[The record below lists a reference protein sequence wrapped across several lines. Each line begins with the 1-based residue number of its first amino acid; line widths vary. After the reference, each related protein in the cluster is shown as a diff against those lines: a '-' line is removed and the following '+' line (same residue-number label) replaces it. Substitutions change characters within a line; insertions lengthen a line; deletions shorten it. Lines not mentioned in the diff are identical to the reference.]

1 MHCIVKEDMIK
12 LSYIFNYL
20 NIIIMTS
27 AYLAISFL
35 KQTPLPEKQIRIFL
49 SYLPQEPLKQYLL
62 NANIYKGRT
71 NISKHDLILL
81 IITEKSKTNNVYT
94 RKWFNLMI

>member
-12 LSYIFNYL
+12 SSYIFNYL

-35 KQTPLPEKQIRIFL
+35 KQIPLSEKQIRIFL
-49 SYLPQEPLKQYLL
+49 SYLPQEPLKQYLP

-81 IITEKSKTNNVYT
+81 IITEKSKTNNVHK
-94 RKWFNLMI
+94 RK